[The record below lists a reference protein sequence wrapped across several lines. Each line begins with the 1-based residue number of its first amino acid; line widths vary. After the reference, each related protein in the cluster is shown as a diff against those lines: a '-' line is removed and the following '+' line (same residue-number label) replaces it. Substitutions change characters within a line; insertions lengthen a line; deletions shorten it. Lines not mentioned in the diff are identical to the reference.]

1 MKKRIFI
8 VLLSIFTVFLNINNA
23 VYAVDNSNLN
33 PTQELEEFYDEAGNY
48 YNYNTG
54 EYFRWENTNERTLV
68 KRFTFK
74 MQFTLT
80 SNTKL
85 KFDLNTHKP
94 QVSEN

>member
-54 EYFRWENTNERTLV
+54 E
-68 KRFTFK
+68 
-74 MQFTLT
+74 
-80 SNTKL
+80 
-85 KFDLNTHKP
+85 
-94 QVSEN
+94 